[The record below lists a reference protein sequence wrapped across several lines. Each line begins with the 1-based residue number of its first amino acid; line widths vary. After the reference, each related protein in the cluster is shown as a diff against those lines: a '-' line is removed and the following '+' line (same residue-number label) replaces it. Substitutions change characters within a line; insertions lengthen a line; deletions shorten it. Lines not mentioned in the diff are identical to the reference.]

1 MIFYFLV
8 SIVFIAEI
16 VLTIFL
22 LGILHKLD
30 KNIIKYNA
38 LLNDLNPSIKDILNT
53 YQDLSHEL
61 LKLAPIVTSKVK
73 NIVKDIVVGQLKS
86 IVGAFTFWLVKK
98 EVEKHV

>member
-30 KNIIKYNA
+30 KNIIKYDA
-38 LLNDLNPSIKDILNT
+38 LLNDLKPSIKDILNT
-53 YQDLSHEL
+53 YQDLSKEL
-61 LKLAPIVTSKVK
+61 LNLAPIVTSK
-73 NIVKDIVVGQLKS
+73 LK
-86 IVGAFTFWLVKK
+86 
-98 EVEKHV
+98 

>member
-53 YQDLSHEL
+53 YQDLSKEL
-61 LKLAPIVTSKVK
+61 LNLAPIVTSKLK
-73 NIVKDIVVGQLKS
+73 NIIKDIVIGQLKS
-86 IVGAFTFWLVKK
+86 FVGALTFWLVKK
-98 EVEKHV
+98 EVEKHI